1 MTLALSQEFLNR
13 TQRYKKPLKEEAKMY
28 SIKTQNLYLTKDTIK
43 EKIRRIIKEM
53 FLTNVSN
60 GGLISRIYN
69 NS

>member
-43 EKIRRIIKEM
+43 EKVRRIIKEM
-53 FLTNVSN
+53 
-60 GGLISRIYN
+60 
-69 NS
+69 